1 MQQMEWPMKVF
12 VAPVVVV
19 AAAAAQ
25 YDDHMEEYKM
35 SDLSRDGSAEEDKK
49 KNISTIE
56 RRYYSSRW
64 IASHDL
70 SEERLKHDGASEQDD
85 AMY

>member
-1 MQQMEWPMKVF
+1 MKVF

-49 KNISTIE
+49 KNIRTIE
-56 RRYYSSRW
+56 RRYYSSR
-64 IASHDL
+64 
-70 SEERLKHDGASEQDD
+70 
-85 AMY
+85 